1 MNIDEINRANLARV
15 FGELIYLRLAPDY
28 ELLRT
33 YHQARGRDVDALI
46 DTLGKINEEIGD
58 ENYAIGI
65 SYFLVDDL
73 PAHIELIWKTEIVP
87 YLEEYFFDQPGTARS
102 YTWDR
107 VAGGITEQ
115 W

>member
-1 MNIDEINRANLARV
+1 MASPIVMGSSEVLFDMSIAIA
-15 FGELIYLRLAPDY
+15 D
-28 ELLRT
+28 
-33 YHQARGRDVDALI
+33 
-46 DTLGKINEEIGD
+46 GD
-58 ENYAIGI
+58 YAIGI